1 MGTWMTNLLF
11 GQVVGQVGDHN
22 LGLGRDAISGGSTLT
37 ALAGGAS
44 LVLGLFSLV
53 SPDLVCNIAQWL
65 NLRVGLLGSG
75 LGASG
80 SISFG
85 SLSFVLLLV
94 VASILIMTIHV
105 SQGQTVAWF

>member
-1 MGTWMTNLLF
+1 MSLLTVGTRQTNLLF
-11 GQVVGQVGDHN
+11 SQVVGKVGDHN

-53 SPDLVCNIAQWL
+53 SPDLVCDIAQWL

-75 LGASG
+75 LGAG
-80 SISFG
+80 VSFD

-94 VASILIMTIHV
+94 VASILMGEN
-105 SQGQTVAWF
+105 SR